1 MAFPFLSL
9 PLELQRETIGRLI
22 NHADLRALCLVSKDI
37 EAIAAPLLFHDIA
50 LNQYRGCISCS
61 FGHRKLIPRERLTP
75 MIEAI
80 SKSKNLCYVR
90 TLSTPILEDQDA
102 IDAMGML
109 LFKLKPNSLRRF
121 DFLPVHQT
129 RFPNTNHM
137 EYILAHQ
144 RKIQNLTL
152 PSHLKDQ
159 ACKQRLRTA
168 ISQSSLKDT
177 ITDLELYGEDGVNSD
192 SRLNYW
198 LLDQLDLTRLR
209 RMTLDGNSRDPG
221 LLTRL
226 NLLFSHRV
234 LVGLTHLNVNLW
246 FEEVSIVLQNCPS
259 LEHLT
264 ITNSAS
270 RLRFEIPGKQRLS
283 SIHFNAK
290 WLEDLVKILNRSRDL
305 KSLVIRNLQDKELRN
320 TELAVAIGGHKESLQ
335 FLDFET
341 CEAAVTHIDNQKA
354 DLAGYIENIK
364 RCYRLFLL
372 AIPVFEPETFL
383 EDCKSMV
390 EALPCLVALVI
401 YDYSKEL
408 TTYPHENYLETVA
421 LLANRLMAGIP
432 ASSKFLLLC
441 FAFSRDTRPLHND
454 SQCRCFARRGREA
467 LFGEAPSNV
476 AAEEM
481 AVRVKPDQARQ
492 LFCKS
497 EAMRNWAF
505 QDLSAPSIY

>member
-9 PLELQRETIGRLI
+9 PLELQRETIGRLM
-22 NHADLRALCLVSKDI
+22 NHADLRALCLVSKHI
-37 EAIAAPLLFHDIA
+37 EAIAVSLLFHDIT

-61 FGHRKLIPRERLTP
+61 FGHRKLIPRGRLTP

-80 SKSKNLCYVR
+80 SKSKKLCYVR

-102 IDAMGML
+102 IDAMEML

-137 EYILAHQ
+137 AYILAHQ

-177 ITDLELYGEDGVNSD
+177 ITDLELYGEGGMNSD
-192 SRLNYW
+192 SRLKYW

-221 LLTRL
+221 LLIRL

-246 FEEVSIVLQNCPS
+246 FEEVPIVLQNCPS

-264 ITNSAS
+264 FTNSAS
-270 RLRFEIPGKQRLS
+270 RPRFEIPGKQRLS

-290 WLEDLVKILNRSRDL
+290 WLEDLVNILNRSRGL

-354 DLAGYIENIK
+354 ELAGYIENIK
-364 RCYRLFLL
+364 QCHRLFLL

-383 EDCKSMV
+383 EDYKSMI
-390 EALPCLVALVI
+390 ETLPCLVALVI

-408 TTYPHENYLETVA
+408 TVYPHENNLDTVA
-421 LLANRLMAGIP
+421 LLANRLMAGIT

-441 FAFSRDTRPLHND
+441 FTFSRDTRPLHND

-467 LFGEAPSNV
+467 LFGEAPSSV

-481 AVRVKPDQARQ
+481 AVRVKPDQARK
-492 LFCKS
+492 LFCES
-497 EAMRNWAF
+497 EAMRDWAF